1 LKSRIFLSDRFEK
14 IEKVLVTLGLI
25 SKDSNYCDQDQFN
38 NFRQKFDFEIF
49 IEELDKDNEDLWFE
63 IYRSVC
69 SDKRS
74 VEMQIER

>member
-1 LKSRIFLSDRFEK
+1 M
-14 IEKVLVTLGLI
+14 TLGLI
-25 SKDSNYCDQDQFN
+25 SKDSNYCDQDQLN